1 MQQNY
6 QRQKAINFTEGGV
19 IGKLILF
26 SIPIIISELL
36 QNLYNSVDSIV
47 VGHYVGDAAL
57 AAVSVCT
64 PIVQLLVGF
73 FNGMSIGNTV
83 VTAKAFGSGD
93 EEATRKAVRY
103 AFSFSVALGVAVSV
117 LGILLAPVFLDLTGC
132 NDEIYAE
139 AIVYL
144 RIYLAGLMFTVIYNC
159 GTGILRAVGDS
170 RTPLYI
176 LAVTSALNIG
186 LDVLFVAVF
195 GWGTAGVGI
204 ATILAQGLSMLL
216 VAWVLR
222 RRIEAPCIAM
232 KETWQEGRKTVL
244 SSVRIGF
251 SAGLQNALISFSNI
265 FVWSYINRFPTSA
278 AAGIGAANKVD
289 RFVVLPCK
297 SLAMTTTTFVSQNL
311 GARNYDRARKGFWYG
326 FGLCTAVTLP
336 MALVLREFAHSAI
349 SLFSSDEAVIEAGA
363 GMTRF
368 LALFYIFFIVRDVLL
383 GYLRGY
389 GRSRMPMVLSLIG
402 MVGVRQ
408 LYLALA
414 TQRSGSLQV
423 IYNSFPIGWGAAMVL
438 LLGYTAVIIK
448 RMWREAEEEGA
459 EPEQAQEG
467 AQHA

>member
-1 MQQNY
+1 MYNQQ
-6 QRQKAINFTEGGV
+6 QKTINFTTGGV

-26 SIPIIISELL
+26 AVPIIISELL

-47 VGHYVGDAAL
+47 VGRFVSDAAL

-64 PIVQLLVGF
+64 PIVQLMVGF

-93 EEATRKAVRY
+93 EEATKRAVRY
-103 AFSFSVALGVAVSV
+103 AFSFSIALGVVVSV
-117 LGILLAPVFLDLTGC
+117 LGIFLAPVLLDLTGC
-132 NDEIYAE
+132 NADIYGE
-139 AIVYL
+139 AITYL

-159 GTGILRAVGDS
+159 GTGILRAIGDS

-176 LAVTSALNIG
+176 LAVTSVLNII

-216 VAWVLR
+216 VAIVLR
-222 RRIEAPCIAM
+222 RRIKAPCIAM
-232 KETWQEGRKTVL
+232 KETWTDGRKTVL

-265 FVWSYINRFPTSA
+265 FVWSYINRFPTSV

-289 RFVVLPCK
+289 RFAVLPCK

-311 GARNYDRARKGFWYG
+311 GARNYQRARKGFWYG
-326 FGLCTAVTLP
+326 FGLCAAVTLP
-336 MALVLREFAHSAI
+336 LAAVLRAFAETAVGI
-349 SLFSSDEAVIEAGA
+349 FSKDAAVIEAGA

-368 LALFYIFFIVRDVLL
+368 LSLFYIIIVVREVLL

-389 GRSRMPMVLSLIG
+389 GRSRMPMILTLIG
-402 MVGVRQ
+402 MVGLRQ
-408 LYLALA
+408 LYLAVA
-414 TQRSGSLQV
+414 TARDPSSLQIV
-423 IYNSFPIGWGAAMVL
+423 YNSFPLGWAAATVL
-438 LLGYTAVIIK
+438 LLAYAAVVIRK
-448 RMWREAEEEGA
+448 MWRDAEEEGVGA
-459 EPEQAQEG
+459 ETAEET
-467 AQHA
+467 